1 MQTVT
6 GKAIREGAQY
16 KDIKELVLDVR
27 NRFANMDA
35 FVFRRQPD
43 EAEIHKTYK
52 DFGYDVEYI
61 ALALADLGLAGTHLS
76 VVGENSYEWMV
87 SYSAILGGGSIGVPL
102 DRLLPEMK

>member
-43 EAEIHKTYK
+43 EAWE
-52 DFGYDVEYI
+52 GYAARRA
-61 ALALADLGLAGTHLS
+61 ALAFVSQYIPRRTGQRT
-76 VVGENSYEWMV
+76 GE
-87 SYSAILGGGSIGVPL
+87 
-102 DRLLPEMK
+102 